1 MRKLLKS
8 VENIMSG
15 FEVMIAILLL
25 VIISIRVTEM
35 TMGLFGYQ
43 AVILNMEFDL
53 ILSTSLTFVI
63 GIEFAK
69 MLCKQTPESVIDV
82 LFFAIARQLVIYN
95 EKAIDLLIGVAAI
108 AGLFAVK
115 KYLLDRKERKLKAE
129 AESKLESE
137 PPK

>member
-1 MRKLLKS
+1 MKKILKF
-8 VENIMSG
+8 VGNLMNG
-15 FEVMIAILLL
+15 FEVIIAILLL
-25 VIISIRVTEM
+25 VIISIRVAEM
-35 TMGLFGYQ
+35 TLQLFGYN
-43 AVILNMEFDL
+43 VIVLNTDFDL

-95 EKAIDLLIGVAAI
+95 EKAIDLFIGVAAI

-115 KYLLDRKERKLKAE
+115 KYLLNKR
-129 AESKLESE
+129 ESKQEE
-137 PPK
+137 EIQ